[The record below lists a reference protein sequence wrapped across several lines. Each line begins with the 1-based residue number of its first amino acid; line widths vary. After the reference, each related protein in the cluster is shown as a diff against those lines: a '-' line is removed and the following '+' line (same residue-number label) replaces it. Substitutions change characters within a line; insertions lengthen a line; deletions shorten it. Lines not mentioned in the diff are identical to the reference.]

1 MEKFIIELSKEVRQD
16 NNMLYVEFIPKNEYN
31 EIVKKCDTIPVE
43 KVSDY
48 VYLESVKVEFYN
60 FLTEIYGKEFT
71 DKYEL

>member
-43 KVSDY
+43 EVSDY
-48 VYLESVKVEFYN
+48 VYLESVKVELYN
-60 FLTEIYGKEFT
+60 LLTKIYGTEFT

>member
-16 NNMLYVEFIPKNEYN
+16 TNMLYVEFIPKNEYN

-43 KVSDY
+43 EVSDY
-48 VYLESVKVEFYN
+48 VYLESVKVELYN
-60 FLTEIYGKEFT
+60 LLTEIYGTEFT